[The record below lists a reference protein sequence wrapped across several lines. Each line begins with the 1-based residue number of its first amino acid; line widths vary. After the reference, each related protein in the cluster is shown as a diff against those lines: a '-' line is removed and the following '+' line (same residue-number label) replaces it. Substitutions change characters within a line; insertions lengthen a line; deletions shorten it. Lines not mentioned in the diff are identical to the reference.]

1 MARELKSLSE
11 VRQELDLARDPI
23 KLAELVNRP
32 IVVENIR
39 DWVGDYGPTY
49 TIDLT
54 LNGERYF
61 CVTSA
66 QVVTEKLLEVA
77 EYLPLRC
84 EVVDRGQYY
93 DIQ

>member
-1 MARELKSLSE
+1 MAQELKSLSE
-11 VRQELDLARDPI
+11 VRQELDLEREPI
-23 KLAELVNRP
+23 KMVELVNRP
-32 IVVENIR
+32 ITVENIR

-49 TIDLT
+49 TIDLMMD
-54 LNGERYF
+54 GKRYY

-66 QVVTEKLLEVA
+66 QLVTEKLIEVS

-93 DIQ
+93 DIV